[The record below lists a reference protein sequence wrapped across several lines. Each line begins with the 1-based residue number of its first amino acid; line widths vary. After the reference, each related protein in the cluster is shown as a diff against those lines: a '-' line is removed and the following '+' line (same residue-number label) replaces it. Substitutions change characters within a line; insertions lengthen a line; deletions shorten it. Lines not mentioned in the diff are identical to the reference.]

1 MKYYVYVSDQK
12 VDMLAAQVP
21 EKKLKSLAR
30 QLELKVTL
38 PWLPLSATYKPG
50 YPMPS
55 DAQRIERLRVIEQ
68 ALDDG
73 EVGNVVESRPW
84 IKSSL
89 NMSWGFIDAERR
101 AVWFLGEVSGVTF
114 LMGGSSKH
122 LLGGVD
128 VGQQSH
134 HAYSLLPVLS
144 AALIEREQAELDN
157 ELLNTMSIQTSDVVK
172 AARLLSKTAGGPLQ
186 RLSFLARRL
195 MTESDDS
202 GKVILASPLYV
213 RYDEG

>member
-1 MKYYVYVSDQK
+1 MKYYIYVSDKK

-21 EKKLKSLAR
+21 EKKLKSLAH

-50 YPMPS
+50 NPMPS

-68 ALDDG
+68 ALDYN
-73 EVGNVVESRPW
+73 EVGNVVESHPW

-89 NMSWGFIDAERR
+89 NMSWGFIDTERR

-114 LMGGSSKH
+114 VMGGSSKH

-144 AALIEREQAELDN
+144 AALIEREQAEIDN
-157 ELLNTMSIQTSDVVK
+157 ELSKSIQTSDVVN
-172 AARLLSKTAGGPLQ
+172 AARLLSNTAGGPRQ

-213 RYDEG
+213 SCDEG